1 MEGVAERLKAWNSP
15 TYARTPLAPGPLSP
29 QSSGSVPRPPTPPLS
44 RSRSG
49 VCLRRSSDGSAK
61 SPSWFRPIL
70 TLQCGRGDRGGGRGP
85 GGGLEASVPP
95 PPSRSGP
102 EALPRPLPRAHRG
115 SYRNSAGL
123 AVSRRPLRG
132 PPGNRDEREGPGGPG
147 RGGKGEIRETSLSG
161 RPRQP
166 GFGQGGRSL

>member
-70 TLQCGRGDRGGGRGP
+70 TLQCGRGDRGGGRNASRLTAVRKGARSP
-85 GGGLEASVPP
+85 AGAQAGGRGLWGVRHKSGARVCREEAEAGLSSSSSSQLTSSSLQREDGASVQQVYH
-95 PPSRSGP
+95 
-102 EALPRPLPRAHRG
+102 LM
-115 SYRNSAGL
+115 N
-123 AVSRRPLRG
+123 
-132 PPGNRDEREGPGGPG
+132 
-147 RGGKGEIRETSLSG
+147 
-161 RPRQP
+161 
-166 GFGQGGRSL
+166 